1 MHLFI
6 YYKFKPEDYP
16 NVARDAKRLITAI
29 EESVPGVRARLLKR
43 PEVSSTGE
51 HTWMEAYE
59 FAAEQKDL
67 LQSRLAELVKSHGL
81 PAARHLEWFVQV

>member
-1 MHLFI
+1 MHLFV

-16 NVARDAKRLITAI
+16 NVALDAKRLITAI
-29 EESVPGVRARLLKR
+29 EQSVPGVRASLLKR

-59 FAAEQKDL
+59 LESEHKAL
-67 LQSRLAELVKSHGL
+67 LETRLTELVANSGL
-81 PAARHLEWFVQV
+81 PGGRRVEWFIEV